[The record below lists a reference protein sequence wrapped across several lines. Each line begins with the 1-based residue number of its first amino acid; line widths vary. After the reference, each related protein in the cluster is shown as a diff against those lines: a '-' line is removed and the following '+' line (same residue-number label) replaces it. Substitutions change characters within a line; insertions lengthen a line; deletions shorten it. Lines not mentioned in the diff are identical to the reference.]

1 MTLIKGESIEMM
13 GKQSEIIADY
23 ILHYLAMRKDHKD
36 LLMMALYLLDDYEK
50 TGKIKEMLAGMNNP
64 LDE

>member
-1 MTLIKGESIEMM
+1 M
-13 GKQSEIIADY
+13 GKQSDY

-64 LDE
+64 SNE